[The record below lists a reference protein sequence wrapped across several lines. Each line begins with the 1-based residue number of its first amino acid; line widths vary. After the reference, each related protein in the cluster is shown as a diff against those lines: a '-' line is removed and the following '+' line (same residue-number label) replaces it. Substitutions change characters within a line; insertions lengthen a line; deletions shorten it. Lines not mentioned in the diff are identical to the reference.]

1 MFRKADPFDETKPS
15 HISNYSEKKNLQLNY
30 YLSYQMHF
38 IKTIVRNI
46 LYEISRNLKEAT
58 DIGDPASV
66 TFMDLSKVFATL
78 NNHDLL
84 IAKLE
89 AYGLFANSLSY
100 IYSYINKPINLSL

>member
-1 MFRKADPFDETKPS
+1 
-15 HISNYSEKKNLQLNY
+15 
-30 YLSYQMHF
+30 MHF

-100 IYSYINKPINLSL
+100 IYSYINKPVNLSL

>member
-1 MFRKADPFDETKPS
+1 
-15 HISNYSEKKNLQLNY
+15 
-30 YLSYQMHF
+30 MHF

-46 LYEISRNLKEAT
+46 LYEISRNVKEAT

>member
-1 MFRKADPFDETKPS
+1 
-15 HISNYSEKKNLQLNY
+15 
-30 YLSYQMHF
+30 MHF